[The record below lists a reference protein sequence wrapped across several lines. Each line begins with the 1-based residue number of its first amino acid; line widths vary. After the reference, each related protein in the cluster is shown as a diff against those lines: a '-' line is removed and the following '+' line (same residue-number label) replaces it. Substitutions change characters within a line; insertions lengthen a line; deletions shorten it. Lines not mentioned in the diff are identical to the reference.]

1 MSLTIIAEAGVNHDG
16 SLDKAIALVRSA
28 HSSGA
33 DVVKFQHFRAET
45 IVAAGATTAV
55 YQAANTGETSQMALL
70 RALEMDIESFAE
82 IARVCREEGIAFLC
96 TAFDMDA
103 AADLV
108 ALGMPALKIPS
119 GELTN
124 HPMLAAYARFGLP
137 VWLSTG
143 MADMDEVGA
152 ALSVLDAA
160 GARDVTLLHC
170 TSLYPAPPEALNLKA
185 MAAMAAR
192 FGRPV
197 GYSDHSLDDHASIAA
212 VALGATLIEK
222 HFTLD
227 RTASGPDHKAS
238 LEPGAFAAMARR
250 LRETAAMLGDG
261 VKRPHEAEID
271 TARLVRRSWHAARDL
286 EAGRII
292 AEGDVTLKR
301 PATGLA
307 PSQSPLGHRLSRAR
321 ATDEAI
327 RAEDLA

>member
-16 SLDKAIALVRSA
+16 SLDKAIALVRAARST
-28 HSSGA
+28 GA

-70 RALEMDIESFAE
+70 RALEMDIGSFAE

-152 ALSVLDAA
+152 ALSMLDAA

-185 MAAMAAR
+185 MAAMAAH
-192 FGRPV
+192 FERPV

-238 LEPGAFAAMARR
+238 LEPGAFAVMVRR
-250 LRETAAMLGDG
+250 LREAAAMLGDG
-261 VKRPHEAEID
+261 VKRPHAAEID
-271 TARLVRRSWHAARDL
+271 TARLVRRSWHAAHDL
-286 EAGRII
+286 EAGRVIT
-292 AEGDVTLKR
+292 EGDVTLKR

-307 PSQSPLGHRLSRAR
+307 PSQSPLGRRLSRAR
-321 ATDEAI
+321 AADEAI